1 MSKLKKTIQSVK
13 VKVAERRQKVETG
26 LTLKNGAYSEK
37 PDE

>member
-1 MSKLKKTIQSVK
+1 
-13 VKVAERRQKVETG
+13 VAERRQKVETR